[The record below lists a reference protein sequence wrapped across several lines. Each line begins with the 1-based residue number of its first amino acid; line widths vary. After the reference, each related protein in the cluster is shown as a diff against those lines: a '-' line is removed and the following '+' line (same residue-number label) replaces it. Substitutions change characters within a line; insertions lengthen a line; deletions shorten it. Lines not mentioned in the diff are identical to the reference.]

1 MRTEELENAL
11 NGLTENEQQTLFD
24 GISYH
29 AAVILLKLFPNN
41 AVIQELV
48 DRKRY

>member
-11 NGLTENEQQTLFD
+11 NNLSETEQQILFD

-29 AAVILLKLFPNN
+29 AAIILLKLFPDN
-41 AVIQELV
+41 VIIQELV

>member
-1 MRTEELENAL
+1 MKTEELEKAL
-11 NGLTENEQQTLFD
+11 NKLTKDEEKILLD

-29 AAVILLKLFPNN
+29 AAIILLRLFPHNII
-41 AVIQELV
+41 IQELV

>member
-11 NGLTENEQQTLFD
+11 NRLSETEQQILID
-24 GISYH
+24 GISHH
-29 AAVILLKLFPNN
+29 AAVILLKLFPDN
-41 AVIQELV
+41 VIIQELV